1 MYKGTR
7 YVPLFSKAAP
17 RTDRQL
23 PRRHSSGARMGA
35 RLCVC
40 VFATIRA
47 TQTGL
52 LTLRLRPFR
61 PPPYSGSSA
70 TSIRQAGRVGSCI
83 PSYTDR
89 GVSRVGG
96 GRAWGAWWGV
106 ASRAIPMRHG
116 YPLIARKGRAGARAS
131 PRGSLVIGVLL
142 KVLRWRTRPWRHP
155 TYEGW
160 CVVIPQPGQ
169 SALNPIRR
177 PGAAEYILLPL
188 LLLAWPWRV
197 VRNIVLTTFTFRVLV
212 RSMVRHVVRRTR
224 AQHDEH
230 MTVH

>member
-1 MYKGTR
+1 
-7 YVPLFSKAAP
+7 
-17 RTDRQL
+17 
-23 PRRHSSGARMGA
+23 MGA

-52 LTLRLRPFR
+52 LTLLRPFR
-61 PPPYSGSSA
+61 PPPYSGIHQPLQS
-70 TSIRQAGRVGSCI
+70 GRARGWVRASRR
-83 PSYTDR
+83 TDR

-177 PGAAEYILLPL
+177 RSRVYITAATATGVAVAGSEEYSTNYVYISRASALYGAPRGAKNSRP
-188 LLLAWPWRV
+188 AR
-197 VRNIVLTTFTFRVLV
+197 
-212 RSMVRHVVRRTR
+212 
-224 AQHDEH
+224 
-230 MTVH
+230 